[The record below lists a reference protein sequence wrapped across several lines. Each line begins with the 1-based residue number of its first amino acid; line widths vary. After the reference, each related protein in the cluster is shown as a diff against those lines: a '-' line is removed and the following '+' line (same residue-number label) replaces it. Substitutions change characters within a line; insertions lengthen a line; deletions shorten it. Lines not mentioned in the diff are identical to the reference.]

1 MNDLKISQLSFL
13 GALFT
18 LVVISLG
25 AWVRLTDA
33 GLGCPDWPGC
43 YGLLTTPDTA
53 DELAKAK
60 EYYPDAQIDVKD
72 MGGGDHLEVNVVS
85 EEFSG
90 LSLVQQHQLVYGAL
104 KNELKTETI
113 HALALKTSTPQ

>member
-1 MNDLKISQLSFL
+1 MITAQEV
-13 GALFT
+13 T
-18 LVVISLG
+18 LLIKQSL
-25 AWVRLTDA
+25 
-33 GLGCPDWPGC
+33 
-43 YGLLTTPDTA
+43 
-53 DELAKAK
+53 
-60 EYYPDAQIDVKD
+60 PDAQVEVNDL
-72 MGGGDHLEVNVVS
+72 GGGDHLEVNVVS